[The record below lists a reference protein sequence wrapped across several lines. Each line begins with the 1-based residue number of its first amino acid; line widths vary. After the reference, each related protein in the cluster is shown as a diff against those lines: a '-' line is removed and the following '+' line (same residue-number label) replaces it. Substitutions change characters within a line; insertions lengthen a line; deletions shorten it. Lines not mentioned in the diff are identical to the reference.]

1 MVSCGR
7 FTEAL
12 LEMQITQLADR
23 EEGAEMGA
31 GGRQMR
37 KAIDTL
43 KATITIAI
51 LLGMGIAFIMAVPI

>member
-1 MVSCGR
+1 
-7 FTEAL
+7 
-12 LEMQITQLADR
+12 
-23 EEGAEMGA
+23 
-31 GGRQMR
+31 MR